1 MNYPKRSGT
10 FTNLPKGTKPL
21 VNLPKDLEAVGIRL
35 ATGAVYCVECGKR
48 CLREYHQEY
57 QVLLYQDIFP
67 CHQNCHRCQ
76 ALMVEGEPGQFE
88 MFGTESRS
96 ELDDLLTGFLQEL
109 RSAPICDGLREEY
122 PVVSPHDRTTQ
133 EYSLSDLET
142 LENVTKPYPVLLAR
156 VR

>member
-10 FTNLPKGTKPL
+10 FTNLPKEAKPI
-21 VNLPKDLEAVGIRL
+21 VNLPRDLEAVGIRL

-96 ELDDLLTGFLQEL
+96 ELDDLLTGFL
-109 RSAPICDGLREEY
+109 REEY
-122 PVVSPHDRTTQ
+122 PVVSPHDRTTTQ

-156 VR
+156 VRVR